1 MVPHVEESEVVR
13 PAAKRKKRGPVK
25 VTQSWYLVVFNA
37 LCIPALIIFLQIF
50 FDVVPFYPEI
60 GAFIMAIGAISVIA
74 CFSVIAKYKE
84 VNERIG
90 MSWAET
96 RKLKKKDL
104 RELVSRMYF
113 VAGLAEIPS
122 IAGLLYFLATRDLIA
137 SFILCIPAIVMAIL
151 CKPLLPDNV
160 LAKLR

>member
-1 MVPHVEESEVVR
+1 
-13 PAAKRKKRGPVK
+13 
-25 VTQSWYLVVFNA
+25 
-37 LCIPALIIFLQIF
+37 
-50 FDVVPFYPEI
+50 
-60 GAFIMAIGAISVIA
+60 MAIGAISVIA

>member
-1 MVPHVEESEVVR
+1 MPHVEESEVVR

>member
-96 RKLKKKDL
+96 GKLKKKDL

>member
-1 MVPHVEESEVVR
+1 MPHVEESEVVR
-13 PAAKRKKRGPVK
+13 PAAKRKQRGPVK

-60 GAFIMAIGAISVIA
+60 GAFIMAIGAISIVA
-74 CFSVIAKYKE
+74 CFPFIAKYKE
-84 VNERIG
+84 VNERVGI
-90 MSWAET
+90 SWSET
-96 RKLKKKDL
+96 RKLNKKEL
-104 RELVSRMYF
+104 RELVSKMYL

-122 IAGLLYFLATRDLIA
+122 LAGLLYFLATRDLIA

-151 CKPLLPDNV
+151 CKPLLPDKV